1 MGFIAL
7 QRARLHCVFE
17 NIFHVVERLV
27 SEKEAKMNKIFKV
40 IWSKSKQCYVVVSEL
55 AKNTT
60 GKKKIVV
67 ASILAALAVSVNVTQ
82 VNAEKFGN
90 NNAKSGSIVIWGNNG
105 TPASGYHEDGIA
117 IGQAANVTANGGIAI
132 GRDATSAQNA
142 VTLGWGSN
150 GSGYGALVLGTTAEQ
165 YKTGDASRV
174 ASASGTYA
182 VSVGA
187 GAQAGQN
194 YSMAFGT
201 NTTANGEYAVAVGY
215 KSSASSESAISIGKE
230 SKAENQN
237 AIAIGIDSNAKT
249 TDSIAIGNT
258 AKATGAVSTALGARA
273 EASGTSAV
281 AVGINAKAKGYQATT
296 LGFNAEA
303 NEKNALALGY
313 GATSSKENA
322 VALGSASTTTTN
334 ATSQGS
340 FVIGGK
346 TISWN
351 GAPTVSGTGM
361 QVSVGSA
368 GAERQIKNV
377 AAGEVSKT
385 STDAINGSQLYAV
398 ADALRTKYVSI
409 KSNITGTGSNENND
423 GASGTD
429 SIAIGP
435 KASATQTNATALG
448 KGAGATDSNSTA
460 IGAGAQATGSSSVAL
475 GDSANAS
482 SSQAIAIGK
491 STVASQ
497 YDAVAIGNGSNAT
510 ASYTLATN
518 GGLQVV

>member
-7 QRARLHCVFE
+7 QRAKLHYVFE

-67 ASILAALAVSVNVTQ
+67 ASILAALMAGQ
-82 VNAEKFGN
+82 VVQVQALLGKGEITG
-90 NNAKSGSIVIWGNNG
+90 SSPQGSIAISG
-105 TPASGYHEDGIA
+105 TKNTAVDSAS
-117 IGQAANVTANGGIAI
+117 ANQIDAIAI
-132 GRDATSAQNA
+132 GRESKVNGRGGVAIGRAATGSQNSIS
-142 VTLGWGSN
+142 LGW
-150 GSGYGALVLGTTAEQ
+150 A
-165 YKTGDASRV
+165 
-174 ASASGTYA
+174 ASGDGFGSVAIGPAYEPGEISTTSSGKYA
-182 VSVGA
+182 VAIGA
-187 GAQAGQN
+187 GAKTNASSSLALGVLASAN
-194 YSMAFGT
+194 DSDAIAIGT
-201 NTTANGEYAVAVGY
+201 
-215 KSSASSESAISIGKE
+215 SASSKSDSAIAIGKN
-230 SKAENQN
+230 SKTEDQN

-249 TDSIAIGNT
+249 MDSIALGNN
-258 AKATGAVSTALGARA
+258 AKATGSVSTALGARA
-273 EASGTSAV
+273 EAGSSAV
-281 AVGINAKAKGYQATT
+281 AVGINAKAKQNQATA
-296 LGFNAEA
+296 LGFSAQA

-313 GATSSKENA
+313 GATSSLENA

-340 FVIGGK
+340 FAIGGK

-361 QVSVGSA
+361 QVSVGAA

-377 AAGEVSKT
+377 AAGAVSPT

-409 KSNITGTGSNENND
+409 KSNATGTGSNENND
-423 GASGTD
+423 GATGAD

-460 IGAGAQATGSSSVAL
+460 IGTGAQATGSSSVAL